1 METFL
6 KGCLA
11 SASYLIS
18 GSPFDATDTDLE
30 DRESVVSATVNNNYD
45 RQWKAHSPAPFHGD
59 PSKFMAPGNA
69 TSTAPLLCQSIEGP
83 HRNRQQSFTPG
94 QHISKQTV
102 GGGWVRP
109 LGYAEKFMTAA
120 HGYGCMTTVYSLWL
134 DSRTPLSLDII
145 KYASTIMYRKMPN
158 LRMELAER
166 DGRLW
171 WKEMTREI
179 VNVEEL
185 DTQDVEAAVETLLKR
200 RYNVKEGPLWF
211 TRFIKLT
218 PQEQGVRDD
227 NHNLKYKYACL
238 FGFHHNVSDGT
249 TNMKFC
255 KVFLKVLNDL
265 VQGKEIDMCQE
276 GTFAPPLQDRLAD
289 RIGAYFL
296 FVYMFLRRLYTCILT
311 FGIPVRNFTSRFPMP
326 SRNEAA
332 TRMIHHELDEDT
344 TRKLLRRCKMEGV
357 TLNSAFTAA
366 ANLTMYKMMTQDG
379 RLKTTDL
386 WSSQAVNMRRYWPKE
401 QQSNS
406 FGCHISLLDVSF
418 PTGPGDEKAFWKYA
432 RQVHARLKYHLTE
445 SKRALTLQPMSERL
459 IILIRHNAWLA
470 WLRLPSANDG
480 HYTVTNMGD
489 LTQTFPGTGEEV
501 EVSLVLRSVSCHFM
515 PTLCQHTLQT
525 FRGRFCYSLDY
536 YTQKITKENA
546 TTYAHG
552 IMDFLRYAIHAPN

>member
-1 METFL
+1 
-6 KGCLA
+6 
-11 SASYLIS
+11 
-18 GSPFDATDTDLE
+18 
-30 DRESVVSATVNNNYD
+30 
-45 RQWKAHSPAPFHGD
+45 
-59 PSKFMAPGNA
+59 
-69 TSTAPLLCQSIEGP
+69 
-83 HRNRQQSFTPG
+83 
-94 QHISKQTV
+94 
-102 GGGWVRP
+102 
-109 LGYAEKFMTAA
+109 
-120 HGYGCMTTVYSLWL
+120 
-134 DSRTPLSLDII
+134 
-145 KYASTIMYRKMPN
+145 MPN
-158 LRMELAER
+158 LRMQLAER

-185 DTQDVEAAVETLLKR
+185 ETQDVETAVETLLKR
-200 RYNVKEGPLWF
+200 RYNVLEGPLWF

-218 PQEQGVRDD
+218 PHEQGVRDD
-227 NHNLKYKYACL
+227 NHNLNYKYACL

-265 VQGKEIDMCQE
+265 VQGKEVDMCQE

-311 FGIPVRNFTSRFPMP
+311 FGIPVRNFTSRFRMP
-326 SRNEAA
+326 SHNEAA

-366 ANLTMYKMMTQDG
+366 ANLTMYKMMAQKGG
-379 RLKTTDL
+379 RLKNTDF

-418 PTGPGDEKAFWKYA
+418 PTGPEDEQAFWKYA
-432 RQVHARLKYHLTE
+432 RQVHSRLKYHLTE

-459 IILIRHNAWLA
+459 IILIRHNAWLS

-536 YTQKITKENA
+536 YTQKIAKETA
-546 TTYAHG
+546 TTYAQG
-552 IMDFLRYAIHAPN
+552 IMDFLRFAIHAPN